1 MEHKIGGEKKK
12 KNNGKYRNMG
22 HNVHCPFPHEFY
34 KSHLMIKAE
43 FTISSNIQDID
54 I

>member
-1 MEHKIGGEKKK
+1 MEHKIGGKKEKTMES
-12 KNNGKYRNMG
+12 NRNMG

-43 FTISSNIQDID
+43 FPISSNIQDIA